1 MAVEVEVPVL
11 CVRECTTPAA
21 PTATHS
27 YMVGVVLIATAI
39 GFHEL
44 FMYKHVHCESADTD
58 ATNLTAWTTQPHP
71 GTTTLCQ
78 PCTFLPTAP

>member
-58 ATNLTAWTTQPHP
+58 ATNLTAWTAQPHP
-71 GTTTLCQ
+71 GLCQ